1 MNQKV
6 RKFMAA
12 ALGAALAASVL
23 SGCGS
28 TGTSETSSGV
38 SSGSSSQASSQTGT
52 GSSSSSVTYGGTANV
67 VYQSGPGTLFL
78 PFSTSTGDRFYAAP
92 AIESLGRPDTE
103 GNMEGWLADSFDIDA
118 DNLTATITLKQGIQ
132 FSDGTDFNADS
143 VIWNFDKMVEGG
155 KASELGTP
163 DSYEKVDDYTVK
175 LQYSTWANNW
185 DTLLGQVYIYDPQAF
200 EDNGEDWA
208 AINAVGT
215 GPFVMEEYV
224 PGDHISY
231 VKNENYWQDGKPY
244 LDGINIQ
251 IITDTTTQQAAITNG
266 EIDFLNTSDATLIQA
281 LNSMGIEDI
290 AQDSPD
296 LAEIKYFMFASG
308 DEESPFY
315 DEAVRQAV
323 MHAIDWDGYV
333 QSLTGGLGIKTAQ
346 FGVPGAWSYD
356 DTIEFPEYDV
366 EEAKS
371 ELAAAGY
378 PDGFDTTITTIS
390 QNNNIAVLLQASL
403 KEIGI
408 NAEIKVLENAEFNAE
423 KKEGVYDHG
432 IITGQGASK
441 MDFTANYI
449 RLYSSKG
456 VNYQNMMAHPED
468 YEEALFGAQAA
479 KTLDEKKT
487 LLKEAS
493 RLLTN
498 GHALVIPVA
507 ATYASC
513 YSSGKFVDSGIY
525 QTADS
530 VVWTPEDMKLAE

>member
-6 RKFMAA
+6 RRFAAA
-12 ALGAALAASVL
+12 ALGTALAASAL
-23 SGCGS
+23 AGCG
-28 TGTSETSSGV
+28 G
-38 SSGSSSQASSQTGT
+38 SGSSSTTGAASGGASASTT
-52 GSSSSSVTYGGTANV
+52 GSTATYGGTANV
-67 VYQSGPGTLFL
+67 VYQSGPATLFL
-78 PFSTSTGDRFYAAP
+78 PYSTSTGDRFYAAP
-92 AIESLGRPDTE
+92 AIESLGRPDTD

-118 DNLTATITLKQGIQ
+118 DNLTATVTLKKGIK

-143 VIWNFDKMVEGG
+143 VIWNFDKMIDGG

-175 LQYSTWANNW
+175 LQYGSWANNW
-185 DTLLGQVYIYDPQAF
+185 STLLGQVYIYDPKAF
-200 EDNGEDWA
+200 DDNGEDWA

-215 GPFVMEEYV
+215 GPFIMEEYV
-224 PGDHISY
+224 PGDHITY
-231 VKNENYWQDGKPY
+231 TKNENYWQEGKPY
-244 LDGINIQ
+244 VDSINIP

-266 EIDFLNTSDATLIQA
+266 EIDFLNTSNATLIQT

-296 LAEIKYFMFASG
+296 LAEIKYIMFASG
-308 DEESPFY
+308 DEDSPFY
-315 DEAVRQAV
+315 DEAVRKAV

-356 DTIEFPEYDV
+356 DSIQFPEYNVD
-366 EEAKS
+366 EAKS

-378 PDGFDTTITTIS
+378 PNGFDTTITTIS
-390 QNNNIAVLLQASL
+390 SNNDIAVLLQASL
-403 KEIGI
+403 KAIGI
-408 NAEIKVLENAEFNAE
+408 NAEIKTLENSEFNAE
-423 KKEGVYDHG
+423 KKEGVYDGG

-456 VNYQNMMAHPED
+456 VNYLNMMAHPED
-468 YEEALFGAQAA
+468 YETALFGAQAA

-498 GHALVIPVA
+498 EHALVVPVA
-507 ATYASC
+507 ATYACC

-530 VVWTPEDMKLAE
+530 VVWTPEDLKLAK